1 MHHEKEKGVSISAG
15 RIEANPQDVLFKE
28 LFSFI
33 NAFHTIM
40 HEVKKGNPMLREVT
54 SLQYDILEYMAV
66 EQPLTMSKISDCMGL
81 SMPNASREL
90 RKLTDKGMC
99 ERVDDP
105 EDGRK
110 QYITLSPLGLERMSE
125 AFAYMREQFMSRVE
139 GVPEEKLAETAEA
152 LKLLQVTFF
161 RPIS

>member
-1 MHHEKEKGVSISAG
+1 MHQENDKGLIITAG
-15 RIEANPQDVLFKE
+15 RIEASSQDALFKE

-40 HEVKKGNPMLREVT
+40 HEVKKGHPMLREVT
-54 SLQYDILEYMAV
+54 GLQYDILEYMAV
-66 EQPLTMSKISDCMGL
+66 EQPLTMSQISSCMGL

-90 RKLTDKGMC
+90 RKLTDKGLC

-105 EDGRK
+105 ADGRK

-139 GVPEEKLAETAEA
+139 GISEEKREELTEA
-152 LKLLQVTFF
+152 LKLLQATFF
-161 RPIS
+161 RL